1 MDPSLFILPLFLVL
15 MYFVMIRPQRKRQQ
29 EHQRMIS
36 DLGIGDD
43 VVTIGGLHGTVV
55 ALDEETMDLEVTDDI
70 VVRFQRTSVARVVS
84 DVAETVDS

>member
-70 VVRFQRTSVARVVS
+70 VVRFQRSSVARVVS